1 MSFIMRGP
9 MISKFTIYFKR
20 DNSRVRR
27 KRGYGYCSRFV
38 SPELLDLSN
47 VAVPKY
53 GETKNSHIWSR
64 TYIFQTII
72 FGIHI
77 IFFSGV
83 PNLKVF

>member
-1 MSFIMRGP
+1 

-53 GETKNSHIWSR
+53 GETKNSHI
-64 TYIFQTII
+64 
-72 FGIHI
+72 
-77 IFFSGV
+77 
-83 PNLKVF
+83 